1 MYLYSHPLR
10 HPLSHRISYLLL
22 SLILAFA
29 ALPALAIPDLSGLAD
44 DTDSEFLSVDQAF
57 APTIEADTGGWRVH
71 FDIADH
77 YYLYR
82 DRMQAKNPAD
92 ELSFVQAAELKRDKN
107 FGDVMVF
114 HDEVDVL
121 VRRGGEGASLI
132 IYQGCSEDGLCYP
145 PQTLFLGPQAKA
157 DARGESVVN
166 GAAGSAEETENSG
179 ADSDANLGESGLFWV
194 ILSFLGLGIGLSL
207 TPCVFPMIPILS
219 SIIVGQGKDISPA
232 RGGSLALSYVVGMAS
247 SYALIGVLVSA
258 FGASFNLASLTQTP
272 LVIGVSAALFVF
284 LSLPMF
290 GLFELQLPAA
300 LRNRL
305 NTMQSQQ
312 QGGALFSTYAM
323 GFFAALVVS
332 PCVSAPLA
340 GALVYL
346 SSTGDVLTGGTALF
360 ALGLGMGAPLI
371 LVGMSGGKL
380 LPKAG
385 QWMMMIKSAFGIGLL
400 SVAIGLLDRI
410 LPGFVIL
417 LLSGALAVG
426 VGVFLGAFDAADD
439 TKARL
444 SRTLG
449 ILALITGV
457 SWWVGAASGSD
468 SLLRPLA
475 TTMPSGMNTAMNTA
489 MMADAGVGAGAR
501 VSAVQHVK
509 DRAGLEAAIAASD
522 KPVLVDIYAD
532 WCTSCRDMDEF
543 LHAPEQADIMARY
556 TLVKFDITQGL
567 KEQQALLS
575 EWQVFGP
582 PALVRF
588 DVHGN
593 REGKALQG
601 LPSMKAFRRWHSS
614 D

>member
-1 MYLYSHPLR
+1 MHPLSY
-10 HPLSHRISYLLL
+10 PISHRISYLLL
-22 SLILAFA
+22 SLILALA
-29 ALPALAIPDLSGLAD
+29 AFPASAIPDLSGLDD
-44 DTDSEFLSVDQAF
+44 DTDSEFLSVDLAF
-57 APTIEADTGGWRVH
+57 APTIEADAGGWRVH

-92 ELSFVQAAELKRDKN
+92 ELSFVQTAELKRDKN

-145 PQTLFLGPQAKA
+145 PQTLFLGPQGKA
-157 DARGESVVN
+157 GARGESVVESVTAS
-166 GAAGSAEETENSG
+166 AAGSAPETENNS
-179 ADSDANLGESGLFWV
+179 ADSDVNLGESGLFWV

-272 LVIGVSAALFVF
+272 LVIGVSAALFIF

-290 GLFELQLPAA
+290 GLFELQLPAG

-385 QWMMMIKSAFGIGLL
+385 QWMMMIKSAFGVGLL
-400 SVAIGLLDRI
+400 AVAIGLLDRI
-410 LPGFVIL
+410 LPGSVIL

-426 VGVFLGAFDAADD
+426 VGVFLGAFDAADS
-439 TKARL
+439 TKARV

-449 ILALITGV
+449 ILALVTGV

-475 TTMPSGMNTAMNTA
+475 TTMPAGMSTAMNKA
-489 MMADAGVGAGAR
+489 MMADAGVGR
-501 VSAVQHVK
+501 SAVQRVE
-509 DRAGLEAAIAASD
+509 DRAGLEAAIAESD

-543 LHAPEQADIMARY
+543 LHAPEQADILAGY

-601 LPSMKAFRRWHSS
+601 LPSMKSFRRWHSS

>member
-1 MYLYSHPLR
+1 MYLY
-10 HPLSHRISYLLL
+10 SHRISYLLL
-22 SLILAFA
+22 SLILALA
-29 ALPALAIPDLSGLAD
+29 AFPASAIPDLSGLDD
-44 DTDSEFLSVDQAF
+44 DTDSEFLSVDLAF
-57 APTIEADTGGWRVH
+57 APTIEADAGGWRVH

-92 ELSFVQAAELKRDKN
+92 ELSFVQTAELKRDKN

-157 DARGESVVN
+157 GARDDSVIES
-166 GAAGSAEETENSG
+166 ATGSARETENIS
-179 ADSDANLGESGLFWV
+179 ADSDVNLGESGLFWV

-272 LVIGVSAALFVF
+272 LVIGVSAALFIF

-290 GLFELQLPAA
+290 GLFELQLPAG

-312 QGGALFSTYAM
+312 QGGALFSTYVM

-385 QWMMMIKSAFGIGLL
+385 QWMMMIKSAFGVGLL
-400 SVAIGLLDRI
+400 AVAIGLLDRI
-410 LPGFVIL
+410 LPGSVIL

-426 VGVFLGAFDAADD
+426 VGVFLGAFDAADNN
-439 TKARL
+439 KARV

-449 ILALITGV
+449 ILALVTGV

-475 TTMPSGMNTAMNTA
+475 TTMP
-489 MMADAGVGAGAR
+489 DAGVGAGGR
-501 VSAVQHVK
+501 VSAVQRVE
-509 DRAGLEAAIAASD
+509 DRAGLVAVIAASD

-543 LHAPEQADIMARY
+543 LHAPEQADIMAGY
-556 TLVKFDITQGL
+556 TLVKFDITRGL